1 MKLALAS
8 FVCVV
13 SLLLVALILGAD
25 PFEEAL
31 RRQRYAFLEART
43 AEFELQTEKADS
55 KLLER
60 GKSPILRWSNPVREF
75 VNDGLTY
82 LWLDDNRP
90 LAIGSCWCRS
100 TEADLRTGEL
110 KYEFST
116 LTDERMSLRRG
127 DNVIWTPKPEGV
139 VNKPLA
145 EAQAPQDTAARR
157 LTQMR
162 QLARRF
168 QASSFKM
175 NSPHELRLMPQPLYR
190 YDDKANDVLDGALFA
205 FVEGNDPEAL
215 LLLEAVSGKWRYTLA
230 SMTNY
235 RVVVRLDK
243 EDVFTSE
250 APLMGRSSPTDR
262 YVSDSDGRFDLKD
275 SPNEQPK
282 AGAQGAGP
290 LPAE

>member
-1 MKLALAS
+1 MTIALRR
-8 FVCVV
+8 FVCVA
-13 SLLLVALILGAD
+13 SLALVELATAAD
-25 PFEEAL
+25 PAEEAV
-31 RRQRYAFLEART
+31 RHQRFKFLEART
-43 AEFELQTEKADS
+43 AEFELQTDKSDS
-55 KLLER
+55 QLLER

-82 LWLDDNRP
+82 LWLDGQRP
-90 LAIGSCWCRS
+90 LAVGSCWCRS

-127 DNVIWTPKPEGV
+127 QTVVWTPKPEGV
-139 VNKPLA
+139 VHQPLA
-145 EAQAPQDTAARR
+145 EAQAPQDTPVRR

-168 QASSFKM
+168 QAASYKM

-190 YDDKANDVLDGALFA
+190 YEDKANDVLDGALFA

-215 LLLEAVSGKWRYTLA
+215 LLLEAASGKWRYTLA

-235 RVVVRLDK
+235 RVVVRLDN
-243 EDVFTSE
+243 EDAFTSE
-250 APLMGRSSPTDR
+250 APLRGISSPTDR
-262 YVSDSDGRFDLKD
+262 YHSASDGRFELEDEPEKD
-275 SPNEQPK
+275 QKPTSAPSAK
-282 AGAQGAGP
+282 
-290 LPAE
+290 

>member
-1 MKLALAS
+1 MKTALRQFVWVASLVLVGLAN
-8 FVCVV
+8 
-13 SLLLVALILGAD
+13 GAD
-25 PFEEAL
+25 PAEEAV
-31 RRQRYAFLEART
+31 RRQRFKFLEART

-82 LWLDDNRP
+82 LWLDGNRP

-127 DNVIWTPKPEGV
+127 QNVIWTPKPEGV

-145 EAQAPQDTAARR
+145 EAQAPQDTAVRR

-168 QASSFKM
+168 QAASFKM

-243 EDVFTSE
+243 DEVFTSD
-250 APLMGRSSPTDR
+250 APPGGKSSPTDR
-262 YVSDSDGRFDLKD
+262 YVSDSDGRFELDGVPDEK
-275 SPNEQPK
+275 PK
-282 AGAQGAGP
+282 AATTQGGK
-290 LPAE
+290 